1 MGGWTKQT
9 EMRFFFLVKNKK
21 GIFFSNGT
29 RTHLLATKSLYYFLR
44 PLVVLGLAGASC
56 SAFGAA
62 LDLALDSFAF
72 LLLLLSFLVVDSCT
86 LFKAARFL
94 GTGMISSSSSS
105 SKSKLQKRLK

>member
-1 MGGWTKQT
+1 MDKTD
-9 EMRFFFLVKNKK
+9 RNAIFFFFVKNKK
-21 GIFFSNGT
+21 KVFFSNGT

-105 SKSKLQKRLK
+105 SKSKLQKGLK